1 MFLDRMNEKNGRMA
15 VKIARK
21 TIDLWVRSREKFDPK
36 TNDYPKGFDDPAG
49 VFVTLHTHPSKEL
62 RGCIGFP
69 EPRFPLIKALIE
81 AAVASTQDPRFPPL
95 EEDELGK
102 VVVEVS
108 VLTKPDP
115 IRVKDPKDYPKKVR
129 IGKDGLIVRRGIYS
143 GLLLPQVAPEHNL
156 DEKSFLSHTCLK
168 AGLPPDSW
176 MEKGIDIFRFQSLI
190 FSEKNPGK

>member
-1 MFLDRMNEKNGRMA
+1 MDEKNGMMA
-15 VKIARK
+15 VKIAREA
-21 TIDLWVRSREKFDPK
+21 IGLWVRSKEKLDPK
-36 TNDYPKGFDDPAG
+36 AKDYPKIFDDPAG

-69 EPRFPLIKALIE
+69 EPIFPLIKALIE

-95 EEDELGK
+95 EEDELDK
-102 VVVEVS
+102 ILVEVS

-115 IRVKDPKDYPKKVR
+115 IKVKDPKDYPKKIR

-156 DEKSFLSHTCLK
+156 DSKNFLSHTCLK
-168 AGLPPDSW
+168 AGLPSDSW

-190 FSEKNPGK
+190 FSRPF